1 MLTDCSQPVTIPLSE
16 RVSFRS
22 IAPENPVRI
31 GAMNFST
38 TASDRDRYIREKYN
52 PDRPA
57 NL

>member
-1 MLTDCSQPVTIPLSE
+1 MECSRPATIPLSE
-16 RVSFRS
+16 RDSFKN

-38 TASDRDRYIREKYN
+38 TVSDRDRYIREKYR